1 MSALKRLGYPA
12 WIALIAGLA
21 LVHGVH
27 LTADFPLH
35 SPWPD
40 WAKFTDEGW
49 YANAA
54 IRAHRLGHWYE
65 PGGFNPAVAVPL
77 WPAWVWLLFCFTG
90 VSLVAVRGLA
100 VALFCLNLLLIE
112 RLLRGRVPRWAVLL
126 ALTLL
131 VTSPFLFAFSRLAL
145 VEPLL
150 LTLALL
156 ALGVGQRLA
165 TTPGITTPGITTPK
179 ITTPGIP
186 RQASLL
192 GLLMA
197 AMILAKTTAIFLLPA
212 IGWAAFLPLR
222 TEPRRLARALAA
234 CAGSSGCVLA
244 LWAAVLIHFHL
255 LGDLTYF
262 FWINRYPKPHTTL
275 GWLASLGWAV
285 HGMLWIDPLLMPLL
299 AGLLLVW
306 LAAWGVRGRPHWAS
320 MLGRDS
326 LFSAS
331 LLGMAGLIG
340 FMAAQDHT
348 QPRYYTVVA
357 VFAFVALAQLLDA
370 LLRQGKALRRVGS
383 VALLVVAFA
392 VARNSVETLR
402 YALHPSYTWI
412 DAARSLTAYVDAHP
426 HGRRLLLATSGD
438 EITLM
443 TGLPAMCDD
452 FGTDLPERRIRRAD
466 PGWFAAWN
474 DLDPAML
481 AAIHA
486 SFALRQ
492 VATYPVMDDP
502 ERNRLV
508 LFRLVPRR
516 PAPGTAR
523 NFDALGRILPEDH
536 VSIDVQ

>member
-1 MSALKRLGYPA
+1 MKAWVERYGYRL

-27 LTADFPLH
+27 LAADFPIH
-35 SPWPD
+35 TPWPD

-54 IRAHRLGHWYE
+54 MRAHLLGRWYE

-77 WPAWVWLLFCFTG
+77 WPALVWLLFCFTG
-90 VSLVAVRGLA
+90 VSIVAVRGFA
-100 VALFCLNLLLIE
+100 VALFCLNLMLIE

-150 LTLALL
+150 LALALL
-156 ALGVGQRLA
+156 AMALGQGLSM
-165 TTPGITTPGITTPK
+165 TPRIM
-179 ITTPGIP
+179 
-186 RQASLL
+186 RRASLL
-192 GLLMA
+192 GLLLA

-212 IGWAAFLPLR
+212 IGWAAFMPLR
-222 TEPRRLARALAA
+222 AEPRRLARALAA
-234 CAGSSGCVLA
+234 CAGSGGCILA

-262 FWINRYPKPHTTL
+262 FFINRYPRPHTAS

-285 HGMLWIDPLLMPLL
+285 HGMLWIDPILMPLL
-299 AGLLLVW
+299 ALLLLVG
-306 LAAWGVRGRPHWAS
+306 LAAWLATRGVRAWTHAAS
-320 MLGRDS
+320 TFGFASPLAHDS
-326 LFSAS
+326 LFAAS
-331 LLGMAGLIG
+331 LLGIAGWVA
-340 FMAAQDHT
+340 FMAVQDHT

-357 VFAFVALAQLLDA
+357 AFAFVALAQLLAA
-370 LLRQGKALRRVGS
+370 LLRQGKAQGKTWRRVGL

-392 VARNSVETLR
+392 VARNSVEMLR

-426 HGRRLLLATSGD
+426 KSRRLLLATSGD

-443 TGLPAMCDD
+443 TGLPAVCDD

-486 SFALRQ
+486 GFALRQ
-492 VATYPVMDDP
+492 VATYTVMDDP

-516 PAPGTAR
+516 SAPGTVQ
-523 NFDALGRILPEDH
+523 NFAALGQILPEDH
-536 VSIDVQ
+536 VSIDVE